1 MWRTER
7 VGRISTTVEAVGEAV
22 VWTRR
27 WWRWCVVEVVAW
39 TRRWWR
45 RHGVEARA
53 EEERA
58 RGVNLVAVGDSSA
71 WTR

>member
-1 MWRTER
+1 MWRRER
-7 VGRISTTVEAVGEAV
+7 VGRISTAVEAVSEAV
-22 VWTRR
+22 V
-27 WWRWCVVEVVAW
+27 W

-45 RHGVEARA
+45 RHGVEAHA

-71 WTR
+71 WTQ